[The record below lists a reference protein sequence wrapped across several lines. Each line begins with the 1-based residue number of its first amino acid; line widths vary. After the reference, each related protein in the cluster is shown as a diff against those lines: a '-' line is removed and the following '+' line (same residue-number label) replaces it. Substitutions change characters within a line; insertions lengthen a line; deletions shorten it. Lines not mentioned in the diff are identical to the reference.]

1 MSRDT
6 ELYLDEDDL
15 SQELVQQI
23 ADKIASRNA
32 GLATRLLYDT
42 NMPSSDLVY
51 LKSKLHINEVDLM
64 PGGRYHNM
72 NDLFSLPKP
81 EGKPHLF
88 NKPLPPLPHPELS
101 ACDDLLDFVRENEV
115 LLSVP
120 YQSFDYVI
128 ELIHEAANDPKVHS
142 ISITLY
148 RLSQDSKVAKALL
161 DAVLK
166 GKKVVAFIEA
176 KARFDEKNNIYWG
189 TKLKEAGATV
199 LYSMPYIKV
208 HSKIMLIESDE
219 GSVSYVGTGNFSEK
233 NAKLYTD
240 FFYITHRKDVASDLN
255 QVFTYLCGQRSIPE
269 VKSIWL
275 SPWSTR
281 DRILDSIDREMKAHE
296 NGRASGVFLKM
307 NGLEDPDVIEK
318 LCEASDFGV
327 PVRLLVRGICCLAPG
342 ESGPG
347 KDIQI
352 RSIVDRFLEHPRLY
366 WFCNG
371 GKESVYLA
379 SADCMVRNLDKRIE
393 IGVEVRNP
401 KLKEII
407 QDYMEIQW
415 ADNVKARII
424 EADLKNEFY
433 RNDNVKTRSQ
443 IEIYEYFNQNVESD
457 VESKPIY

>member
-1 MSRDT
+1 MIIPRDRSWVSFNERVLQEAADRSNPLYERIKFLAIFSSNLDEFYRVRIAKLRQYKLLRKSLRPKMEEKPSRLIREINEVVVLQQKWYGDIYRNDILPSLRKEGIFLKSSEEYSEKEACKIDSFFEKVLKPEIKIYYLDGEIPFLEDKALYLFGYDGNRAVLINIPEESDRFVELISEPDFLSFSYVDDIVRYKAKTLFEDPSERFFSIKLSRDV

-23 ADKIASRNA
+23 ADKIASRNS

-51 LKSKLHINEVDLM
+51 LQSKLHINEVDLM

-81 EGKPHLF
+81 EGKSHLF
-88 NKPLPPLPHPELS
+88 NKPLPPLPHPELCKS
-101 ACDDLLDFVRENEV
+101 DDLLDFVRENEV

-120 YQSFDYVI
+120 YQSFEYVI
-128 ELIHEAANDPKVHS
+128 ELIHKAANDPNVHS

-240 FFYITHRKDVASDLN
+240 FFYITHRMDVASD
-255 QVFTYLCGQRSIPE
+255 
-269 VKSIWL
+269 
-275 SPWSTR
+275 
-281 DRILDSIDREMKAHE
+281 
-296 NGRASGVFLKM
+296 
-307 NGLEDPDVIEK
+307 
-318 LCEASDFGV
+318 
-327 PVRLLVRGICCLAPG
+327 
-342 ESGPG
+342 
-347 KDIQI
+347 
-352 RSIVDRFLEHPRLY
+352 
-366 WFCNG
+366 
-371 GKESVYLA
+371 
-379 SADCMVRNLDKRIE
+379 
-393 IGVEVRNP
+393 
-401 KLKEII
+401 
-407 QDYMEIQW
+407 
-415 ADNVKARII
+415 
-424 EADLKNEFY
+424 
-433 RNDNVKTRSQ
+433 
-443 IEIYEYFNQNVESD
+443 
-457 VESKPIY
+457 